1 MVHLGTN
8 CVTDVS
14 PIIQIKRERIFLRL
28 KESKQ
33 KKATLQIHV
42 GDLNPQSPNK
52 KSNSLPP
59 FLGVG

>member
-1 MVHLGTN
+1 MVHLGSN

-33 KKATLQIHV
+33 KKVHTS
-42 GDLNPQSPNK
+42 NPCGGFEPTIS
-52 KSNSLPP
+52 
-59 FLGVG
+59 